1 MNLAFFLEE
10 PSAREMLKGLL
21 PRLLPSGVTFQFV
34 VFDGK
39 RDLQKNLVRKL
50 TGWRRPN
57 TAFLV
62 LQDQDSSDCV
72 ALKRR
77 LVGKCEEAGISGTTV
92 RIVCRELE
100 SWYFGDLAAVERG
113 LGLADLERYGGR
125 SQYRVPDRI
134 VSPSSELRKIT
145 RGGYQKVSGSR
156 AIGPHMSLSSNKS
169 VSFGVF
175 VTAVRQLVGGRR
187 ATYGEN
193 SHVR

>member
-21 PRLLPSGVTFQFV
+21 PRFLPSAVTFQFV

-39 RDLQKNLVRKL
+39 RDLQKNVVRKL

-57 TAFLV
+57 TAFLI
-62 LQDQDSSDCV
+62 LQDQDSSDCA
-72 ALKRR
+72 ALKRQ
-77 LVGKCEEAGISGTTV
+77 LVGKCEEAGVPDATV

-113 LGLADLERYGGR
+113 LGLANLERYGGR

-145 RGGYQKVSGSR
+145 GGSYQKVSGSR
-156 AIGPHMSLSSNKS
+156 AIGPHMSLWSNKS
-169 VSFGVF
+169 VSFRVF
-175 VTAVRQLVGGRR
+175 LAAVRRLAGFAVSP
-187 ATYGEN
+187 T
-193 SHVR
+193 